1 MNQINNLHLRVIAIT
16 VDTKKITL
24 YDEKGDTHTLQQGDP
39 RVPAIIKHAV
49 PLVNN
54 HKVAVVDM
62 TVPKS
67 QHYQDVEEKSSGLVK
82 LFRVA
87 KRKVQ
92 ELFERDEDEDTSVL
106 VFDGGIQQ
114 EKSTSVDE
122 VMKHAIPTSDERFY
136 EAKHQVTRSNVSY
149 DKAKEDDDTTTI
161 CAVVDGVVIPG
172 VENLERYLQRASN
185 MGSYEGVLNF
195 LRRVAKVINER
206 NHSIEDL
213 FRFLER
219 ADLPIADD
227 GSIIIYKVLRKH
239 PQKEGYFTDCHT
251 GNVPQRAGS
260 FVVMDASMVDHNRRK
275 ECSNGL
281 HVARRGYIR
290 CFPGDVCFMGK
301 LAPEDVIAVPHYDA
315 NKMRVCGYHLLFEL
329 SSDMYSNL
337 RDDKPIT
344 STDAGKLLL
353 GRALAGD
360 HPRRIENI
368 RITEQRGKGIVI
380 EPLNEDGSVV
390 KDPVKVTPTEALPDT
405 IEKAAAAEPVDF
417 NEINAQKVSASA
429 DELVCDP
436 AYFDNDKDAQSE
448 ETPVELNYN
457 ERMRKVAIAKTRK
470 ERITALVFAFH
481 ADDASE
487 IDKQVVAR
495 RLQAEKKQAKVSY
508 AKLGIVESVFKP
520 YLDMPT
526 STKAPEPKKKA
537 TKVSPLKGT
546 KVPYSQT
553 TSKEQAADLWLD
565 FQTAPDTTSRKQAAI
580 ALSNFKRSKKVSW
593 EKLGLNKSEVENK
606 IKHLLD

>member
-1 MNQINNLHLRVIAIT
+1 MNQPNYLHLRVIAIT
-16 VDTKKITL
+16 VDTHKITL
-24 YDEKGDTHTLQQGDP
+24 YDEMGDTHTLKQGDP
-39 RVPAIIKHAV
+39 RVPAIIEHAV
-49 PLVNN
+49 PLVNA

-67 QHYQDVEEKSSGLVK
+67 RHYQDVEEKSSGLVK

-92 ELFERDEDEDTSVL
+92 ELFNHDEDTTVA
-106 VFDGGIQQ
+106 VTDGGSQQ

-122 VMKHAIPTSDERFY
+122 IMQHAIPTSDHRF
-136 EAKHQVTRSNVSY
+136 HVPSNPVTTSY
-149 DKAKEDDDTTTI
+149 DKAKDNDEQTTI

-185 MGSYEGVLNF
+185 MGSYEGILNF

-239 PQKEGYFTDCHT
+239 RYKEGYFTDCHT

-260 FVVMDASMVDHNRRK
+260 YVVMDASMVDHNRRN

-290 CFPGDVCFMGK
+290 SFYGDTCFMGK
-301 LAPEDVIAVPHYDA
+301 LAPEDVIAVPDYDA
-315 NKMRVCGYHLLFEL
+315 NKMRVCGYHLLYEL

-368 RITEQRGKGIVI
+368 RITEQRGGGIII
-380 EPLNEDGSVV
+380 EPLNEDGTVQQKPANIV
-390 KDPVKVTPTEALPDT
+390 PAEALPDSV
-405 IEKAAAAEPVDF
+405 EEAARSESVDF
-417 NEINAQKVSASA
+417 NEINTQKQNTA
-429 DELVCDP
+429 P
-436 AYFDNDKDAQSE
+436 TE
-448 ETPVELNYN
+448 EEPVTKSKPFSQ
-457 ERMRKVAIAKTRK
+457 MTR
-470 ERITALVFAFH
+470 
-481 ADDASE
+481 S
-487 IDKQVVAR
+487 
-495 RLQAEKKQAKVSY
+495 
-508 AKLGIVESVFKP
+508 
-520 YLDMPT
+520 
-526 STKAPEPKKKA
+526 
-537 TKVSPLKGT
+537 
-546 KVPYSQT
+546 
-553 TSKEQAADLWLD
+553 EQAADLWLD
-565 FQTAPDTTSRKQAAI
+565 FQTAPDTASRKQAAT
-580 ALSNFKRSKKVSW
+580 ALMNFKREKKVSW
-593 EKLGLNKSEVENK
+593 EKLGLDNKEVMKK

>member
-1 MNQINNLHLRVIAIT
+1 MTQTNNLHLRVIAIT

-24 YDEKGDTHTLQQGDP
+24 YDEEGDTHTLFQGDP
-39 RVPAIIKHAV
+39 RVPAIVKHAV

-67 QHYQDVEEKSSGLVK
+67 RHYQDVEEKSSGLVK

-92 ELFERDEDEDTSVL
+92 ELFNHDEDNTVA
-106 VFDGGIQQ
+106 VTDGGIQP
-114 EKSTSVDE
+114 SPIGDI
-122 VMKHAIPTSDERFY
+122 MKYAIPTSDDRFH
-136 EAKHQVTRSNVSY
+136 EPKHQVTHSTASY
-149 DKAKEDDDTTTI
+149 DKAKEGGDTTTI
-161 CAVVDGVVIPG
+161 CALVDGVVIPG

-185 MGSYEGVLNF
+185 MGSYEGILNF
-195 LRRVAKVINER
+195 LRRVARVINER

-239 PQKEGYFTDCHT
+239 RQKEGYFADCHT

-260 FVVMDASMVDHNRRK
+260 YVVMDASMVDHNRRN

-301 LAPEDVIAVPHYDA
+301 LAPEDVIAVPDYDA
-315 NKMRVCGYHLLFEL
+315 NKMRVCGYHLLFQLTSE
-329 SSDMYSNL
+329 MYANL
-337 RDDKPIT
+337 RADKPIT
-344 STDAGKLLL
+344 DSEAGKLLL

-360 HPRRIENI
+360 HPSHIENI
-368 RITEQRGKGIVI
+368 RITEQRGGGIII

-390 KDPVKVTPTEALPDT
+390 KEPVKVTPTEALPDSV
-405 IEKAAAAEPVDF
+405 EEAAKSEPVDF
-417 NEINAQKVSASA
+417 NEINSQKQNTA
-429 DELVCDP
+429 P
-436 AYFDNDKDAQSE
+436 IE
-448 ETPVELNYN
+448 EEPVISPEALPS
-457 ERMRKVAIAKTRK
+457 
-470 ERITALVFAFH
+470 TAH
-481 ADDASE
+481 N
-487 IDKQVVAR
+487 
-495 RLQAEKKQAKVSY
+495 
-508 AKLGIVESVFKP
+508 P
-520 YLDMPT
+520 
-526 STKAPEPKKKA
+526 A
-537 TKVSPLKGT
+537 TKSF
-546 KVPYSQT
+546 SQMT
-553 TSKEQAADLWLD
+553 RSEQAADLWLD
-565 FQTAPDTTSRKQAAI
+565 FQTAPNTTSRKQAAI

-593 EKLGLNKSEVENK
+593 EKLGLDKSEVEKK